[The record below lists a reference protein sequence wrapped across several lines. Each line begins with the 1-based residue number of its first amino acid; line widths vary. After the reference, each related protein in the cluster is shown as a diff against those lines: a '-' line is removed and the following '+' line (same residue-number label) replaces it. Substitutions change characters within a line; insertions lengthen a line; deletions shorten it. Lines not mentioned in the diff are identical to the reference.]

1 MKNYITFISVVI
13 LLFFASC
20 NETDKKGELSKKGE
34 LLSSVTWKYDSNA
47 SIRGDE
53 NITEDSEG
61 FVLKDDVKKIGDFFT
76 GTLKFGKDIND
87 PNKLSYERKYGKGI
101 FSISVTG
108 WWEFNDDETAIIMIE
123 WDDVNKKELPPE
135 TKQIIKL
142 TKERLILKDKQGGEH
157 FYIAQ

>member
-1 MKNYITFISVVI
+1 MKRFIALMIPV
-13 LLFFASC
+13 LLFIFSAC
-20 NETDKKGELSKKGE
+20 NDVNNHKGLSRKGK

-53 NITEDSEG
+53 NINEDSEG

-76 GTLKFGKDIND
+76 GTLRFGEDKTD
-87 PNKLSYERKYGKGI
+87 PEKLSYERKYGKGF
-101 FSISVTG
+101 FSVSVQG
-108 WWEFNDDETAIIMIE
+108 WWEFNDNETAIIMKE
-123 WDDVNKKELPPE
+123 WDDINKKELPSE

-142 TKERLILKDKQGGEH
+142 TKDRLILKDKQGIEH